1 VEPGL
6 ETAEPPESEGPMP
19 RNPSE
24 QEATTAPGVSAED
37 REPRVETRNQD
48 RVVGDTAHLQRK
60 SRSVHQPEVK
70 QVHY

>member
-6 ETAEPPESEGPMP
+6 ETAEPPQSEGALP

-37 REPRVETRNQD
+37 RKPRVEAGNQD
-48 RVVGDTAHLQRK
+48 RVVSNTAHLQCK
-60 SRSVHQPEVK
+60 PRSVHQLEAE
-70 QVHY
+70 